1 MHKMGIRGP
10 WQENPVSKTAHL
22 SLVHFLESPEKGKRA
37 IIKHI
42 ESYNL
47 WAVSAWYPH
56 FCNLKKKNTSKL
68 FTPRLISLAQ
78 ANKGYPSPLLSW
90 HVCAGHRAWPW
101 PPLQAHRQLIAPAG
115 WLTCSSASGCS
126 FPRSTEI
133 YWNHFIDFSGHW
145 VSLMFPNQMLEWM
158 HSGSSA
164 LRLNFSFGFR
174 VHPALFFPAANTIS
188 NESLCLTGNA
198 FFSVTKPS
206 N

>member
-56 FCNLKKKNTSKL
+56 FCNLKKKHTSKL

-90 HVCAGHRAWPW
+90 HVCAGHTMAPTASS
-101 PPLQAHRQLIAPAG
+101 QAVN
-115 WLTCSSASGCS
+115 CSCRLAYLLLSLWMLLSKV
-126 FPRSTEI
+126 
-133 YWNHFIDFSGHW
+133 YWN
-145 VSLMFPNQMLEWM
+145 LLESFHRFQW
-158 HSGSSA
+158 A
-164 LRLNFSFGFR
+164 LGQFN
-174 VHPALFFPAANTIS
+174 IS
-188 NESLCLTGNA
+188 
-198 FFSVTKPS
+198 KPDAGMDA
-206 N
+206 